1 MHKTPEEK
9 IEQIRD
15 LYRKGITQ
23 EKIKEI
29 TGASINT
36 IYKYTREDNRPETA
50 RNKMPE
56 EFRKEWDEARQKIL
70 KYKKWEENNGK

>member
-36 IYKYTREDNRPETA
+36 IYKYTREDNRPETV

-56 EFRKEWDEARQKIL
+56 EFKKEWDEARQKIL
-70 KYKKWEENNGK
+70 RQKEKQMRKD